1 MKNFQVTAKE
11 DNKKYWISRSVAVA
25 VFVFY
30 IDEYGEKF
38 VLANKRG
45 VGAADYQGCWNC
57 PCGYLD
63 FDETLI
69 EAAKREVFEETGY
82 KLDSELVVAGIN
94 DQITENHQNVTI
106 RYKTVYREKLPI
118 QEIPEGG
125 EQDEVADV
133 KWINVK
139 YLKGYKWAFNHDK
152 IIQELM

>member
-1 MKNFQVTAKE
+1 MV
-11 DNKKYWISRSVAVA
+11 
-25 VFVFY
+25 
-30 IDEYGEKF
+30 
-38 VLANKRG
+38 
-45 VGAADYQGCWNC
+45 
-57 PCGYLD
+57 
-63 FDETLI
+63 

-125 EQDEVADV
+125 EQDEVADI

>member
-11 DNKKYWISRSVAVA
+11 DNKKYWISRSIAVVA
-25 VFVFY
+25 FIFY

-38 VLANKRG
+38 ILANQRG
-45 VGAADYQGCWNC
+45 CGAADYQGCWNC

-69 EAAKREVFEETGY
+69 EAVKREVFEETGY
-82 KLDSELVVAGIN
+82 KIDSELVIAGIN
-94 DQITENHQNVTI
+94 DQITENRQNVTI
-106 RYKTVYREKLPI
+106 RYKTIYYEQLPV
-118 QEIPEGG
+118 QEIPKGG

-139 YLKGYKWAFNHDK
+139 HLNGYKWAFNHDK

>member
-45 VGAADYQGCWNC
+45 AGAADYQGCWNC

-125 EQDEVADV
+125 EQDEVANV

-139 YLKGYKWAFNHDK
+139 YLNGYKWAFNHDK